1 MPTHRPPVATLTRMA
16 VRRQDSNTSSA
27 ECATSTISGNCATRA
42 KVNMRSLPLPWERA
56 VKLPLC
62 SLRMRLKLGRSV

>member
-1 MPTHRPPVATLTRMA
+1 MPTQSTPVATLTRIA

-27 ECATSTISGNCATRA
+27 ECTTSTISGSCATRA
-42 KVNMRSLPLPWERA
+42 KVYMRGLPLRLERA

-62 SLRMRLKLGRSV
+62 SLRMRLKLGRSA